1 MKHTGDDESP
11 FCYIFHP
18 SDKMKNNH
26 AFGRFHM
33 CRTGQSEGNCF
44 KHWNI
49 LRSSVVFDCPN
60 RSLWLGLQMVII
72 RIKI

>member
-1 MKHTGDDESP
+1 MRVLRGWGTLRK
-11 FCYIFHP
+11 FL
-18 SDKMKNNH
+18 
-26 AFGRFHM
+26 GRFHM
-33 CRTGQSEGNCF
+33 CRMGQSEGNCF